1 MPTSPRGFLQ
11 IFVCLGLVVSDPWLL
26 ITQRDSVGAPVEA
39 QPHKGATRGG
49 GKATPAQ
56 MKGSLERGLAAL
68 VENDYVTAS
77 RLFTESFRQS
87 PRPELLYHLGRVA
100 VAQGQTLVAYDL
112 FRRYLADPSR
122 EPDEAATQLAE
133 KAIANSPPQSGSI
146 AVQSDP
152 GGLVFVDDRIVGTL
166 PLPLPVLLSPGPHT
180 VVIEF
185 PGRKFE
191 APVAVQAAR
200 VSELRISR
208 GSGAV
213 LLSVLPAILVASTQ
227 PSLPP
232 EATRRLN
239 DALEQSARVEQH
251 TLLGMDM
258 LLTSPTEREACLQS
272 EACPLDLA
280 RKNKLSWVLQQR
292 IVPAGDAQKPSWK
305 VSLRLVH
312 VELSEPAAVA
322 ELTCPASKL
331 DVAVSLVKEAM
342 GKLLGAGLNRPRGTL
357 QVSATPGQAKLRLG
371 SGEALPLP
379 YTGSLWAGSY
389 DLRIVMPGFTTYRRS
404 VTISDEKPAEVRVD
418 LAAEVIGN
426 AKVSAPVRGPKV
438 RGPRP
443 ALRVALG
450 GTLVGLGLGMAVV
463 GGLGLAKNGQCT
475 SEPEVEGGNCPFL
488 YKTSPYG
495 GFALGSGI
503 LLLGS
508 GVLLMALPGPS
519 VEGPRP

>member
-11 IFVCLGLVVSDPWLL
+11 IVVCLGLVVSDPWLT
-26 ITQRDSVGAPVEA
+26 ITQRDSVCAPVEA
-39 QPHKGATRGG
+39 QPRKGAARGG
-49 GKATPAQ
+49 GKATPAPP
-56 MKGSLERGLAAL
+56 KSSLERGLAAL
-68 VENDYVTAS
+68 VENDYATAT
-77 RLFTESFRQS
+77 RLLTESFRQS

-133 KAIANSPPQSGSI
+133 KAIAGPPPQGGSI

-180 VVIEF
+180 VILEF

-213 LLSVLPAILVASTQ
+213 LISVLPAILLASTQ
-227 PSLPP
+227 PPLPP
-232 EATRRLN
+232 EVGRRLN

-258 LLTSPTEREACLQS
+258 LLAPPAEREACLQS
-272 EACPLDLA
+272 AACPLELA
-280 RKNKLSWVLQQR
+280 RKNKLSWVLQQH
-292 IVPAGDAQKPSWK
+292 IVAAGEPQNPSWK

-312 VELSEPAAVA
+312 VEVSEPAAVA
-322 ELTCPASKL
+322 ELTCPSTKL
-331 DVAVSLVKEAM
+331 DVAVSLLKEAM
-342 GKLLGAGLNRPRGTL
+342 GKLLGTGLNRPRGTL
-357 QVSATPGQAKLRLG
+357 RVSATPAGAKLRLG

-379 YTGSLWAGSY
+379 YAGSLWAGSY
-389 DLRIVMPGFTTYRRS
+389 DVSVVLPGFTPHRQS
-404 VTISDEKPAEVRVD
+404 VTISDEKPGEVSVE
-418 LAAEVIGN
+418 LTAEVIGN
-426 AKVSAPVRGPKV
+426 ELVSAPVRGPRV

-443 ALRVALG
+443 ALRLALG
-450 GTLVGLGLGMAVV
+450 GTMVGLGLGMAVV
-463 GGLGLAKNGQCT
+463 GGLGLAKNGQCA
-475 SEPEVEGGNCPFL
+475 SEPAVEGGNCELL
-488 YKTSPYG
+488 YRTGLPG
-495 GFALGSGI
+495 GFSLGSGI

-508 GVLLMALPGPS
+508 GVLLMALPGPW
-519 VEGPRP
+519 VEAPRR